1 MKNQTLNKTRKHMY
15 LSEVKGKL
23 KNNFSM
29 NQLKQLEE
37 VKPNR
42 MSKNNK
48 DIKDKYQFELFDR
61 LCSKRLG
68 EN

>member
-1 MKNQTLNKTRKHMY
+1 MY

-37 VKPNR
+37 VKRNR
-42 MSKNNK
+42 MSKSNK

-61 LCSKRLG
+61 LCSKTLG